1 MLLRWF
7 LLSTCGLI
15 LLAGSDPASAQS
27 CSTIRSQIGAS
38 ASASGAE
45 TAQKQRQIAAIR
57 VLERQRSCTPEK
69 AASGGLFNAC
79 RGLARQRAD
88 AENELAAA
96 RRSERS
102 VSLQARYQA
111 LGCESAKQQRTSAP
125 ERRAGGS
132 GGFGSYARNA
142 LYYCVRPSDGYHFPA
157 PNSQFG
163 GSDYAKFAIDQCRFI
178 CENPAMTVYV
188 LEDPQLETSEMLSVE
203 TRTPY
208 KSLATAFRYQ
218 TDPGASSCNWPR
230 YFARINEL
238 GARTVS
244 TTDLTGSIIPV
255 PSLRPQN
262 VTSPVAAFAKPVS
275 PQSGDRIVRIV
286 GPIFLQDSEGEFRAK
301 TQLDKER

>member
-1 MLLRWF
+1 M
-7 LLSTCGLI
+7 
-15 LLAGSDPASAQS
+15 
-27 CSTIRSQIGAS
+27 GAS
-38 ASASGAE
+38 ASASSAE

-57 VLERQRSCTPEK
+57 ALERQRSCTPEK

-88 AENELAAA
+88 AENDLAAA
-96 RRSERS
+96 RGSERS
-102 VSLQARYQA
+102 ASLQARYQS
-111 LGCESAKQQRTSAP
+111 LGCESPRQQRTPGP
-125 ERRAGGS
+125 ERRAGS
-132 GGFGSYARNA
+132 DVYARNA

-163 GSDYAKFAIDQCRFI
+163 GSNYAKFAIDQCRFI

-218 TDPGASSCNWPR
+218 TDPGQNSCNWSR

-238 GARTVS
+238 SARTVS
-244 TTDLTGSIIPV
+244 TTDLTSSIIPV
-255 PSLRPQN
+255 PSLRPEN
-262 VTSPVAAFAKPVS
+262 VTSPVAAFVEPVS

-286 GPIFLQDSEGEFRAK
+286 GPVFLQDSEGEFRAK
-301 TQLDKER
+301 AQLDKER